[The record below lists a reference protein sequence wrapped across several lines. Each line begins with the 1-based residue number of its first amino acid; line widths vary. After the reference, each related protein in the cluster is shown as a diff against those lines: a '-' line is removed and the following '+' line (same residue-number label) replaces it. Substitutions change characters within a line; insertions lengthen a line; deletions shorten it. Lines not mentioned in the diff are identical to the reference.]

1 MECSV
6 FHHVVIVL
14 MILWLLSYFNRSH
27 ALFYF
32 LSLIYLYLVQE
43 RYVMRL
49 RKKLQFEERKQANQ
63 RRVLSDSESVRW
75 MNYAVEKIWPI
86 CMEQIASQKILRPI
100 IPWFLDKYRPWTA
113 KKALIQHLYLGRNP
127 PLLTD
132 IRVLRQS
139 TGDDHLAL
147 ELGMNFLAADDMSA
161 ILAVKLRKRLGFGIW
176 TKLHLTGMHV
186 EGKVLIGVK
195 FLRRWPFL
203 GRVRVCFAEPPYFQM
218 TVKPIVPHGVDVAG
232 IPGIAGWLDKLLSIA
247 FEQTLVEPNMLVVD
261 MEKFVSPQSGENW
274 FFVDEKEPVAHA
286 LVEVIEASD
295 LKPSDLNGLADPY
308 VKGQL
313 GAYRFKTKIVRK
325 SLAPTWQEEFKIPI
339 CTWDS
344 SNILTIE
351 VQDKDRFSDDSLGDC
366 SVNIAEFRGG
376 QRNDMWLPLQN
387 IKMGRLHLAITV
399 LEEESKWNDDPFE
412 GVTISKEDMWATFA
426 SDVTNKGSFS
436 SVVSGKSPR
445 VLDNMEPI
453 NIEGQ
458 EETGIWVHQ
467 PGTEVSMIWEPRKGK
482 SRCLDNQIR
491 GAPHDPSAGSA
502 RSTASTSPN
511 NESSSPDESQEG
523 KNPVKSVGRGLKKI
537 ALVFHKNGKK
547 DEFSDH
553 RGNLEEDIRSPRINL
568 KALHKK
574 DVGVKYIIE
583 DRLSGPLTG
592 RSPKAESLG
601 SGDGQNKGHMKDV
614 AKSIL
619 KHAEKSARHLK
630 HAFSRKGSRKS
641 KDDECSTVSEQDTVP
656 ESESVSGS
664 ESQCEYSDEESM
676 LSKVREPGTPRTPKP
691 GEKIVRA
698 NLKDDAK
705 GAADISTNKEAKVQK
720 LNPANLETTY
730 IDARNSFDGS
740 EKVATPKR
748 SKDRKGET

>member
-14 MILWLLSYFNRSH
+14 MLLWLLSYLNRSH

-32 LSLIYLYLVQE
+32 LALVYLYLVHE

-63 RRVLSDSESVRW
+63 KRVLSDSESVRW
-75 MNYAVEKIWPI
+75 LNHAVEKIWPI

-113 KKALIQHLYLGRNP
+113 KEALIQHLYLGRNP

-139 TGDDHLAL
+139 TGDDHLVL
-147 ELGMNFLAADDMSA
+147 ELGMNFLTADDMSA
-161 ILAVKLRKRLGFGIW
+161 ILAVKLRKRLGFGMW

-186 EGKVLIGVK
+186 EGKVLVGVK

-203 GRVRVCFAEPPYFQM
+203 GRLRVCFAEPPYFQM
-218 TVKPIVPHGVDVAG
+218 NVKPIFTHGVDVTVL
-232 IPGIAGWLDKLLSIA
+232 PGIAGWLDKLLSIA

-286 LVEVIEASD
+286 LVEVVEASD
-295 LKPSDLNGLADPY
+295 VKPSDLNGLSDPY

-313 GAYRFKTKIVRK
+313 GAYRFKTKILK
-325 SLAPTWQEEFKIPI
+325 KTLSPKWQEEFKIPI
-339 CTWDS
+339 LTWDS
-344 SNILTIE
+344 PNILNIE

-376 QRNDMWLPLQN
+376 ERNDMWLPLQN

-399 LEEESKWNDDPFE
+399 TEEEAKVDDADDPFE
-412 GVTISKEDMWATFA
+412 GATISKEDMWASFA
-426 SDVTNKGSFS
+426 NDDANRGSFS
-436 SVVSGKSPR
+436 SVVSDKSPR
-445 VLDNMEPI
+445 VRDNLEPI

-467 PGTEVSMIWEPRKGK
+467 PGTEVSQIWEPRKGK
-482 SRCLDNQIR
+482 SRCVDNNIR
-491 GAPHDPSAGSA
+491 GV
-502 RSTASTSPN
+502 TLEASTGS
-511 NESSSPDESQEG
+511 NESSSPDENQEG
-523 KNPVKSVGRGLKKI
+523 KNKARSVGKGLKK
-537 ALVFHKNGKK
+537 VFHRNGKK
-547 DEFSDH
+547 EES
-553 RGNLEEDIRSPRINL
+553 GNVEEDVRSPRINL
-568 KALHKK
+568 KALNRK
-574 DVGVKYIIE
+574 DVGVKYIVE

-592 RSPKAESLG
+592 RSPRGESFG
-601 SGDGQNKGHMKDV
+601 SEDGQNKGHMKDV

-619 KHAEKSARHLK
+619 KHAEKSARHIK
-630 HAFSRKGSRKS
+630 YAFSRKGSRKS
-641 KDDECSTVSEQDTVP
+641 RDDECSTVP
-656 ESESVSGS
+656 ENESVFGS
-664 ESQCEYSDEESM
+664 ECQFEYSDDDDTAHGS
-676 LSKVREPGTPRTPKP
+676 VQGTPRKAKDEGKGVRAGEDGLVNTSANSKEDSRGVTHMDASAGAEKVSTPK
-691 GEKIVRA
+691 
-698 NLKDDAK
+698 
-705 GAADISTNKEAKVQK
+705 KVQ
-720 LNPANLETTY
+720 
-730 IDARNSFDGS
+730 
-740 EKVATPKR
+740 
-748 SKDRKGET
+748 

>member
-1 MECSV
+1 MECLV
-6 FHHVVIVL
+6 IHHVVIVL
-14 MILWLLSYFNRSH
+14 LFLWVLSYLNRSH

-32 LSLIYLYLVQE
+32 LSLVYIYLVHE

-75 MNYAVEKIWPI
+75 LNHAMEKIWPI

-113 KKALIQHLYLGRNP
+113 KKAVIQHLYLGRNP

-139 TGDDHLAL
+139 TGDDHLVL
-147 ELGMNFLAADDMSA
+147 ELGMNFLTADDMSA
-161 ILAVKLRKRLGFGIW
+161 ILAVKLRKRLGFGMW

-203 GRVRVCFAEPPYFQM
+203 GRLRVCFAEPPYFQM
-218 TVKPIVPHGVDVAG
+218 TVKPITTHGLDVAVL
-232 IPGIAGWLDKLLSIA
+232 PGIAGWLDKLLSVA

-261 MEKFVSPQSGENW
+261 MEKFVSPESGENW

-286 LVEVIEASD
+286 LVEVVEASD
-295 LKPSDLNGLADPY
+295 VKPSDLNGLADPY

-313 GAYRFKTKIVRK
+313 GAYRFKTKILWK
-325 SLAPTWQEEFKIPI
+325 TLAPKWQEEFKIPI
-339 CTWDS
+339 CTWES
-344 SNILTIE
+344 PNILNIE

-399 LEEESKWNDDPFE
+399 LEDEAKLNDDPFE
-412 GVTISKEDMWATFA
+412 GVTISKEDMWASFA
-426 SDVTNKGSFS
+426 SDLTSKGSFS
-436 SVVSGKSPR
+436 SVVSDKSPR
-445 VLDNMEPI
+445 VPDNMEPI

-467 PGTEVSMIWEPRKGK
+467 PGTEVSQIWEPRKGK
-482 SRCLDNQIR
+482 SRCLDNEIH
-491 GAPHDPSAGSA
+491 GAGSV
-502 RSTASTSPN
+502 RSTASTSPD
-511 NESSSPDESQEG
+511 NESSSSNENQEG
-523 KNPVKSVGRGLKKI
+523 KSTMKSVGRGLKKI
-537 ALVFHKNGKK
+537 GLVFHKNGKK
-547 DEFSDH
+547 EECH
-553 RGNLEEDIRSPRINL
+553 HKGNIEEDIRSPRINL
-568 KALHKK
+568 KALNQK
-574 DVGVKYIIE
+574 DVGVKFIVE

-592 RSPKAESLG
+592 RSPKGESFG
-601 SGDGQNKGHMKDV
+601 SEDSQHKGHMKDV

-641 KDDECSTVSEQDTVP
+641 RDDECSTVSEQDSECQHENSDD
-656 ESESVSGS
+656 ESAFSSV
-664 ESQCEYSDEESM
+664 QD
-676 LSKVREPGTPRTPKP
+676 LGTPRTAKLD
-691 GEKIVRA
+691 GKTVRA
-698 NLKDDAK
+698 GEDDNVNTSANSKDDSK
-705 GAADISTNKEAKVQK
+705 ADISKNKETKIN
-720 LNPANLETTY
+720 LANLETTY
-730 IDARNSFDGS
+730 SDARNSFAGA
-740 EKVATPKR
+740 EKVNTPKNR
-748 SKDRKGET
+748 RIEKES